1 MRSNNANPERKK
13 KMKCFYH
20 RDMDGKCAA
29 AIVFQSVGIRMEV
42 GVICYPPEFISIDYK
57 DTLDLKTILPNE
69 QVWIVDFSFKPE
81 VMEEL
86 LKITEDIT
94 WIDHHKTA
102 MEYKYSQELAGIR
115 DNNFSGCELTWKYI
129 HPKSP
134 MPKIVEMLGRY
145 DVWDFSKYGDSLN
158 QLQAGIRLFSNEPSS
173 GYWEGWLQKDEE
185 ELDRLSEILNK
196 GIIALQYRDNYYSG
210 LIKGWSFF
218 TEFEGYKA
226 ICCNAGSVSSQ
237 LFDSVKEDYD
247 LMIPFAFDGKQWTVS
262 LYTKKDIDCS
272 EIAKKYGGG
281 GHKGAA
287 GFQCKE
293 LPFHKC

>member
-1 MRSNNANPERKK
+1 
-13 KMKCFYH
+13 MKCFYH

-29 AIVFQSVGIRMEV
+29 AIVYHSQVWMHQD
-42 GVICYPPEFISIDYK
+42 GVTALTPEMIDIDYK
-57 DTLDLKTILPNE
+57 DTIDLKTIHPNE
-69 QVWIVDFSFKPE
+69 QIWIVDFSFKPE

-86 LKITEDIT
+86 LKITKAIT

-102 MEYKYSQELAGIR
+102 MEYKYSIELEGIR
-115 DNNFSGCELTWKYI
+115 DNNFSGCELTWKFLYPDI
-129 HPKSP
+129 P
-134 MPKIVEMLGRY
+134 MPRIVEMLGRY
-145 DVWDFSKYGDSLN
+145 DVWDFSKYGNKLN
-158 QLQAGIRLFSNEPSS
+158 ELQAGIRLFDHNPENDNWKKWLNTKREINEIF
-173 GYWEGWLQKDEE
+173 GGAEGIL
-185 ELDRLSEILNK
+185 LDGLEVLLNY
-196 GIIALQYRDNYYSG
+196 GTIALKYRTNQASS
-210 LIKGWSFF
+210 LIKAWSFF

-247 LMIPFAFDGKQWTVS
+247 LMIPFIFDGKQWTVS

-281 GHKGAA
+281 GHKQAA

-293 LPFHKC
+293 LPFRRE

>member
-1 MRSNNANPERKK
+1 
-13 KMKCFYH
+13 MKCFYH

-29 AIVFQSVGIRMEV
+29 AIVYHYPHLMQDGITL
-42 GVICYPPEFISIDYK
+42 YSPEMIDIDYK
-57 DTLDLKTILPNE
+57 DTIDLKTILPHE
-69 QVWIVDFSFKPE
+69 EIWIVDFSFKPE

-86 LKITEDIT
+86 LKITKTIT

-102 MEYKYSQELAGIR
+102 MEYKYSVELEGFR

-129 HPKSP
+129 HPNKP
-134 MPKIVEMLGRY
+134 MPKIVKMLGRY
-145 DVWDFSKYGDSLN
+145 DVWDFSEYGEDLN
-158 QLQAGIRLFSNEPSS
+158 ILQAGIRL
-173 GYWEGWLQKDEE
+173 WETNPEHLNWIEWFKEYED
-185 ELDRLSEILNK
+185 LNK
-196 GIIALQYRDNYYSG
+196 ELEGGYFALKYRNNQAAS
-210 LIKGWSFF
+210 LIKAWSFF
-218 TEFEGYKA
+218 AEFEGYKA

-247 LMIPFAFDGKQWTVS
+247 LMIPFVFDGEQWTVS

-281 GHKGAA
+281 GHKQAA

-293 LPFHKC
+293 LPFNKINF